1 MNSFTFDLLFFF
13 IQHLIYCP
21 IARGK
26 VKIETRIK
34 LFINQFNQTNYRSFE
49 GDNFLNN
56 ILVEYERLN
65 ALSYHK
71 TSYH

>member
-21 IARGK
+21 IAQGK

-34 LFINQFNQTNYRSFE
+34 LFMNQFNQTNYRAFIVQQS
-49 GDNFLNN
+49 
-56 ILVEYERLN
+56 
-65 ALSYHK
+65 S
-71 TSYH
+71 S